1 VIRLAYFVPLALF
14 TLAGCAQD
22 RWLAPP
28 PTNLAAPAA
37 NKYRIA
43 CPDVLE
49 VRLSQKPE
57 YDCLASVGV
66 DGRLTVGPTATVPV
80 AGLTAAE
87 AGRAVAA
94 AFEVS
99 PATVRVSV
107 ADPRAGSVNLYGPES
122 NQHRVVP
129 YRGPESVLE
138 FLLRTGAMKRGC
150 FDPRDVNVLR
160 PNVAAGLP
168 AGVFWVDLDAII
180 LDGDGRTNLT
190 VTAGDQVYVGESRRS
205 SFARLLPKR
214 LKPVYQRLVGIVP
227 DGWPWVY
234 LNRRPTPL
242 LPAGK

>member
-1 VIRLAYFVPLALF
+1 MTRRAYLLPLALVA
-14 TLAGCAQD
+14 LAGCAHD

-28 PTNLAAPAA
+28 PANPAAPAA
-37 NKYRIA
+37 AAYRIA

-49 VRLSQKPE
+49 VRLADTPE

-66 DGRLTVGPTATVPV
+66 DGRLSVGPTATVPV

-94 AFEVS
+94 AFEVA
-99 PATVRVSV
+99 PTAVTVSV
-107 ADPRAGSVNLYGPES
+107 ADPRAGTVDLHGPES
-122 NQHRVVP
+122 NRHRVVP

-150 FDPRDVNVLR
+150 FDPRDVTVLR
-160 PNVAAGLP
+160 PNVAAGRC
-168 AGVFWVDLDAII
+168 AEAFRVDLDAIV

-190 VTAGDQVYVGESRRS
+190 LTAGDQVYVGESRRS
-205 SFARLLPKR
+205 SFARLLPAR

-227 DGWPWVY
+227 DGWPWVH
-234 LNRRPTPL
+234 LHRRPAPL